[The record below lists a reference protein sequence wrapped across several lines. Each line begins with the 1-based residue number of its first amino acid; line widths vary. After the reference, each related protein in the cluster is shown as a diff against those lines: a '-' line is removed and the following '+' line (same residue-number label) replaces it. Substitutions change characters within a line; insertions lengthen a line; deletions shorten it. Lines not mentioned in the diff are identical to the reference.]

1 MIGRVLNSLDTVS
14 LLDLA
19 LALVEKGQCI
29 IRATAGYCFSPLFGL
44 LSASLAR
51 ATPWDASP
59 VPKVCRQSNIFGPS
73 GLALTGID
81 GGISP
86 VKSASLQRLIAR
98 CWRVSRYLSGET
110 SPNRSSGELRTSHV
124 EGSDMVG

>member
-1 MIGRVLNSLDTVS
+1 MIGRVLSSLDTVS

-51 ATPWDASP
+51 VTPWDASP
-59 VPKVCRQSNIFGPS
+59 VPKVCQQSNIFGPL
-73 GLALTGID
+73 GLAFTGID

-86 VKSASLQRLIAR
+86 EKSACRQEIK
-98 CWRVSRYLSGET
+98 
-110 SPNRSSGELRTSHV
+110 H
-124 EGSDMVG
+124 